1 MYPAMTLETYLNGW
15 GSLSTERAAVAK
27 TVLAVAE
34 ATKLIADLVGR
45 GRLAGDLGAV
55 VAENSQGD
63 AQKNLDIQANDL
75 LIATLWNAPVAML
88 ASEELA
94 EPVLMNAGTE
104 LAVAVDPLDGSSNVD
119 ANLAIGTIFSVLPLP
134 KNGCVGA
141 TAFLQPGLEQRAA
154 GYVIYGPHCAI
165 VLTVGKG
172 TLIFTLDENAGSFRL
187 THPKVEIPV
196 RTREYAI
203 NASNQRHWN
212 SAIRT
217 YIAEC
222 VSGQDG
228 PRRKDFNTR
237 WTASLVAECHR
248 ILSRGGVF
256 LYPGDARRGYEQ
268 GRLRLLY
275 EANPIAFLVEQ
286 AGGKATDG
294 SQRILDIA
302 PEDLHQ
308 HTPLIFGS
316 AEEVE
321 RIAYYKSESKSNEIG
336 QRLPLFGE
344 RGLFRS

>member
-1 MYPAMTLETYLNGW
+1 MCPAITLETYMNGW
-15 GSLSTERAAVAK
+15 GSLSSERAAVAK
-27 TVLAVAE
+27 TVLAIAE
-34 ATKLIADLVGR
+34 ATKAIADLVGR

-55 VAENSQGD
+55 VGGNSLGD
-63 AQKNLDIQANDL
+63 PQKNLDVQANDL
-75 LIATLWNAPVAML
+75 LVAALWNAPIAML

-94 EPVLMNAGTE
+94 EPIAMNGQAD
-104 LAVAVDPLDGSSNVD
+104 LAVALDPLDGSSNID
-119 ANLAIGTIFSVLPLP
+119 ANLTIGTIFSVLPLP
-134 KNGCVGA
+134 KGRRISA
-141 TAFLQPGLEQRAA
+141 TAFLQSGVEQRAA

-172 TLIFTLDENAGSFRL
+172 TLVFTLDEDTDLFRL
-187 THPKVEIPV
+187 THPNVQIPV

-203 NASNQRHWN
+203 NASNHRHWG
-212 SAIRT
+212 SAIRA
-217 YIAEC
+217 YIADC
-222 VSGQDG
+222 VAGKDG
-228 PRRKDFNTR
+228 PRHEDFNTR

-294 SQRILDIA
+294 TQRILDIT
-302 PEDLHQ
+302 PEDLRQ

-321 RIAYYKSESKSNEIG
+321 RIAYYKSESESIEIG
-336 QRLPLFGE
+336 HRSPLFGE
-344 RGLFRS
+344 RGLFRR